1 MGYRV
6 INGQMYPMNE
16 FLHSSS
22 SVQKS
27 NKIESCF
34 DKILDSKISCNSD
47 FTISS
52 HAVKRLQDRNIK
64 LDKTDMDNI
73 NKGLNLAKEKGA
85 KDSLILYKDLALIA
99 SVKNRTIITAMDKNK
114 DSENVFTNIDSV
126 VLL

>member
-1 MGYRV
+1 MSYRV
-6 INGQMYPMNE
+6 INGQMYPVGE
-16 FLHSSS
+16 FLQGSSS
-22 SVQKS
+22 IQKS
-27 NKIESCF
+27 NNTESNF
-34 DKILDSKISCNSD
+34 HKILDSKINCNAD

-52 HAVKRLQDRNIK
+52 HAAKRLEDRNIK

>member
-6 INGQMYPMNE
+6 INGQMYPVGE
-16 FLHSSS
+16 FLQGSS

-27 NKIESCF
+27 NNTESSF
-34 DKILDSKISCNSD
+34 NKILDSKINCNED

-52 HAVKRLQDRNIK
+52 HAAKRLEDRNIK

-99 SVKNRTIITAMDKNK
+99 SVKNRTIITAMDKNS

>member
-6 INGQMYPMNE
+6 INGQMYPMGE
-16 FLHSSS
+16 FLQSNSLR
-22 SVQKS
+22 QKS
-27 NKIESCF
+27 NKTQSSF
-34 DKILDSKISCNSD
+34 DKILDNKINCNAD

-52 HAVKRLQDRNIK
+52 HAVKRLEDRNIK

-73 NKGLNLAKEKGA
+73 NRGLNLAKEKGS